1 MINDLDYED
10 VKCHF
15 SKKGYSRTEQK
26 NDICTNVFCYENG
39 LVYPVYLSHKNL
51 KNAWIYCS

>member
-1 MINDLDYED
+1 MVNHLDYED

-39 LVYPVYLSHKNL
+39 LVYPVYVSNKKL
-51 KNAWIYCS
+51 